1 MSPPSRSAKSASR
14 GWRGRDERG
23 QKGEAARKAGARGV
37 LRSHWNTHGRL
48 HQPRKGFPLS
58 SLDAARGDIRG
69 AGGNWVVRRH
79 RAPSEQVLTVGV
91 AQIHRGRLARRCCK
105 WRGGEVFCTQGPDR
119 GSARRR
125 RWAKIALSHR
135 FFFAQSR
142 SRRYTGRK
150 RSLPL
155 SVAIGSLR
163 PRGLS
168 LPWICYTKATSSSSP
183 RTGLRAPGS
192 VVSAAPLPP
201 PPQQLA

>member
-135 FFFAQSR
+135 FFAKS

-150 RSLPL
+150 RQSTSIGCDRL
-155 SVAIGSLR
+155 SPPERFVSALD
-163 PRGLS
+163 
-168 LPWICYTKATSSSSP
+168 CYTKATSSSSP

>member
-135 FFFAQSR
+135 FFAKS

-150 RSLPL
+150 RQSTSIGCDRL
-155 SVAIGSLR
+155 SPPERFVSALDLLHQG
-163 PRGLS
+163 
-168 LPWICYTKATSSSSP
+168 KTSSSSP